1 MIALR
6 PVEDSPEPRRIRYT
20 ISRHETKGGA
30 HLDLFLENGD
40 VLLTWR
46 LSAPPETGEVDA
58 EPIGDH
64 RVAYLDYEGPIS
76 GDRGAVAIHS
86 TGYYRLNG
94 ALLTLHG
101 GPSEGVYVFRGEKL
115 LDARRARP

>member
-1 MIALR
+1 MTTLR
-6 PVEDSPEPRRIRYT
+6 RSHPGVEPRRIRYT
-20 ISRHETKGGA
+20 ISRHETSSGA
-30 HLDLFLENGD
+30 HYDLFLENGD
-40 VLLTWR
+40 VLRTWR
-46 LSAPPETGEVDA
+46 LGAPPETGEVRA

-64 RVAYLDYEGPIS
+64 RVAYLEYEGPVS
-76 GDRGAVAIHS
+76 GDRGAVSIHS